1 MGVVIELKDLE
12 FSYHRTPVLEHVNLS
27 ISGDHLIGMIGKNG
41 TGKTTLL
48 NLMSGEFEEEKGAVM
63 VEGKSPC
70 MDIEVKRKI
79 AYLHAG
85 ITYPKGCNLSYIL
98 SMYQSVYEKF
108 DEEFARRLFE
118 YFEIQLNRSYRV
130 HSLGIQSL
138 IRAIFTLA
146 TRAPLTLLD
155 EPVIGMDIEVRNQFY
170 DILLRDFMEYPRTI
184 IISSHMLNEMEH
196 ILDEMI
202 LIKNHTVFLH
212 SDMESIKNS
221 IYQVEANNALLDQIV
236 GTVEVKEDHRSL
248 LGGYVCVE
256 SGIGEMLKR
265 EYGEQITLSRR
276 RVSDIC
282 VDLLKENQGREM
294 DKLWERTK

>member
-1 MGVVIELKDLE
+1 MGVIIEVKDLG
-12 FSYHRTPVLEHVNLS
+12 FSYKKNPVLEHLNLW
-27 ISGDHLIGMIGKNG
+27 ISGDHLIGMVGKNG
-41 TGKTTLL
+41 AGKTTLL
-48 NLMSGEFEEEKGAVM
+48 NLISGEFEEEKGAVM
-63 VEGKSPC
+63 IEGKSPC
-70 MDIEVKRKI
+70 MDIKIKRKI

-85 ITYPKGCNLSYIL
+85 ITYPKGCKLSYVL
-98 SMYQSVYEKF
+98 SMYQSVYEEF
-108 DEEFARRLFE
+108 DEEFAKRLLE
-118 YFEIQLNRSYRV
+118 YFEVQLNRSYRT

-155 EPVIGMDIEVRNQFY
+155 EPVIGMDLEVRNQFY
-170 DILLRDFMEYPRTI
+170 DILLRDFMEHPRTI

-221 IYQVEANNALLDQIV
+221 MYQVEANSALLDQII

-256 SGIGEMLKR
+256 EGIGEMLKK

-276 RVSDIC
+276 SVSDIC
-282 VDLLKENQGREM
+282 VGLLKENQGRGL
-294 DKLWERTK
+294 DKLWEGTK